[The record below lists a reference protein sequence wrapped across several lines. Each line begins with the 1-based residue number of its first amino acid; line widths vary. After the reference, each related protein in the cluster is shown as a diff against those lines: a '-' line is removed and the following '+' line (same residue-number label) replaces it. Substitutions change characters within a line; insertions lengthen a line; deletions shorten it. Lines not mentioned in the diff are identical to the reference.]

1 MDKPTTLE
9 YAKAIWMLYG
19 DFDGHFDDAA
29 MLRSDAPEDH
39 AAYYCWQ
46 LLKRVLAEVRG
57 SAEEVLRE
65 A

>member
-1 MDKPTTLE
+1 MDKPTLE
-9 YAKAIWMLYG
+9 YAKAIWALYG
-19 DFDGHFDDAA
+19 ELDGHFDDAA
-29 MLRSDAPEDH
+29 LRGSNWPEDQ

-46 LLKRVLAEVRG
+46 LLKRVLADARG